1 MKVNFSRI
9 VIHPDKDSILNM
21 LTNLLQCKICMN
33 IINDPYD
40 CICCNQTFCKTCI
53 TNYIQTNKKCPY
65 SNFFG
70 KENEG
75 SVNNIKPSSSNLKKL
90 VSSLKFHCVYQCNG
104 CNSELSIEDLSE
116 HEVNCKYKN
125 GRKMLNE
132 SNLNQRKDSKEKDK
146 FRFQDSSMTFK
157 KVDVNQ
163 LDTHSGSSSHRGYS
177 SSKNVH
183 SNQKL
188 NEKIDSVYEMIS
200 TMYNTTIRKDNK
212 KTKPDM
218 IKKKTF
224 TNIITDKQT
233 KINKAIDESTP
244 KFKEHK
250 PTDKTTQSSNEMK
263 ILNEIKNMNNRLL
276 TIEHLIQSTSLS
288 PQRYSIEKEVEVPLS
303 TKSTNYK
310 ISYPSSINSSFNG
323 QSKITSTPKSTK
335 TKMNIKKKFP
345 QQVLKNSFV
354 FTNKP
359 STPNRVINDNSMN
372 TVFSTYQNMNLTIPT
387 LSPSSQQEET
397 KEYIDHLFNEKI
409 ESIKQYIDGQVTN
422 DLKKYFLELFLDN
435 TNLLVSKINEPKNRE
450 DVNSQEENE
459 INCSFNNTVDNCT
472 N

>member
-40 CICCNQTFCKTCI
+40 CVCCNQTFCKTCI
-53 TNYIQTNKKCPY
+53 THYIQMNKKCPY

-75 SVNNIKPSSSNLKKL
+75 SVDTIKPSSSNLKKL
-90 VSSLKFHCVYQCNG
+90 VSSLKFNCAYQCNG
-104 CNSELSIEDLSE
+104 CNCELSIEDLSE
-116 HEVNCKYKN
+116 HEINCKYKN

-132 SNLNQRKDSKEKDK
+132 SNLNQRKNSKEKDK

-188 NEKIDSVYEMIS
+188 NEKIDSLYEMIS
-200 TMYNTTIRKDNK
+200 TMYNTTVRKDSK
-212 KTKPDM
+212 IKTKPDM

-224 TNIITDKQT
+224 SNIITDKQT
-233 KINKAIDESTP
+233 KSTNKSIDESTP

-250 PTDKTTQSSNEMK
+250 DKFNQNCNDIK
-263 ILNEIKNMNNRLL
+263 ILNEINNINNRLL
-276 TIEHLIQSTSLS
+276 TIEHLIQSTSQS
-288 PQRYSIEKEVEVPLS
+288 AQRYSIEKEVEVPLS

-345 QQVLKNSFV
+345 QQVLKNSFC

-372 TVFSTYQNMNLTIPT
+372 TVFSTYQNMNLTIPS
-387 LSPSSQQEET
+387 LSPSSQKEET

-435 TNLLVSKINEPKNRE
+435 TNLLVSKINEPKIKE
-450 DVNSQEENE
+450 DVNSQQENE
-459 INCSFNNTVDNCT
+459 NNCSFNNTVDNCT